1 MCIDSRA
8 RDDKYRT
15 FEPATGLPIFP
26 IPVAM
31 GLHLLVAMATEMQPV
46 VKTMAQPMYDMA
58 ISAFTAPT
66 DFIWLAMKNPIAGK
80 ADGKKE
86 NISVCD

>member
-1 MCIDSRA
+1 
-8 RDDKYRT
+8 
-15 FEPATGLPIFP
+15 
-26 IPVAM
+26 M

-80 ADGKKE
+80 TDG
-86 NISVCD
+86 